1 MKIEDVFKKLKPVS
15 DADLDILWQEY
26 ILADAKT
33 QKNME
38 DILRLILAKNLGQTF
53 EEKEVLLEP
62 PAEQLSQGEYPLGII
77 YYGKEKF
84 HWFGLREKEW
94 IQHTG
99 IFGRSGSGKTNVAF
113 LIVLNL
119 LKHGKPFLV
128 FDWKRNYRDLLSL
141 DCGKEILVFTVGRS
155 VSPFYFNPLIPPPGS
170 PPTIW
175 LKKLIEIMCHSYF
188 LGEGVAYLLQKA
200 IDSVYREFGVYEG
213 RNRIYP
219 NLMDVKEWLENCK
232 TKGRESAWMDSALRA
247 AGVLCF
253 GEVGKVL
260 NQRENFPVDKLLEKN
275 VILELDALTSSDKT
289 FLIESLLLWIHHYR
303 MAEGQREKFK
313 HAILI
318 EEAHH
323 ILLRKKQEIMGE
335 EAITDVILREIREL
349 GEAIILLDQHPSLI
363 SKPAL
368 GNTYCTVAM
377 NLKHRADI
385 SMIADSLLLDTDR
398 TRYLGKLEVG
408 TAMVKLQ
415 GRWFEPFLVK
425 FPLVRVE
432 KGLVTDV
439 EVSERMK
446 DQFKP
451 VSEVSM
457 EEGEII
463 EPEST
468 GKEVFRDFRGGGKK
482 AEGGFSELETLLL
495 KDIGKHRFSSTSDRY
510 ARLGLNAYQGNR
522 AKDSLIEKG
531 LIEVKD
537 FPTQTGRLKLL
548 IPTEKGKAEIAS
560 LGVNPN
566 VSHRKGGFEHEYW
579 KDKLADYFREKGYRV
594 TEEKSIGGGK
604 AVDLVAENDKEKIA
618 IEIETGKS
626 DAFYNLTKDLGKGFD
641 KVVVVNLKRKKD
653 HS

>member
-1 MKIEDVFKKLKPVS
+1 MKIEDVFRKLKPIS
-15 DADLDILWQEY
+15 EKDLDMLWQEY

-33 QKNME
+33 QKNLE
-38 DILRLILAKNLGQTF
+38 DMLRLVLAKNLGATF
-53 EEKEVLLEP
+53 EEKEILLEP
-62 PAEQLSQGEYPLGII
+62 PPEELSGGEYPLGII
-77 YYGKEKF
+77 YYGKKKF

-99 IFGRSGSGKTNVAF
+99 IFGRSGTGKTNVAF

-141 DCGKEILVFTVGRS
+141 DCGEEILVFTVGRN

-188 LGEGVAYLLQKA
+188 LGEGVAFLLQKA
-200 IDSVYREFGVYEG
+200 FDSVYREFGVYEG
-213 RNRIYP
+213 KNKVYP
-219 NLMDVKEWLENCK
+219 NLMDVKEWLENCR

-260 NQRENFPVDKLLEKN
+260 NQRENLPINELLAKS

-368 GNTYCTVAM
+368 GNTYTTIAM

-385 SMIADSLLLDTDR
+385 QMISDSLLLDMEK

-408 TAMVKLQ
+408 TAMAKLQ
-415 GRWFEPFLVK
+415 GRWFDPFLVK
-425 FPLVRVE
+425 FPLVRIE
-432 KGLVTDV
+432 KGTVTDE

-446 DQFKP
+446 SLFQRLP
-451 VSEVSM
+451 EVLR
-457 EEGEII
+457 ERKDII
-463 EPEST
+463 APDSAE
-468 GKEVFRDFRGGGKK
+468 KEVFRDFLGEGKR
-482 AEGGFSELETLLL
+482 EEEGFSDFEALLL
-495 KDIGKHRFSSTSDRY
+495 RDIGKHRFSSTSDRY
-510 ARLGLNAYQGNR
+510 ARLGLNAYQGNK

-537 FPTQTGRLKLL
+537 FPTQTGRVKLL
-548 IPTEKGKAEIAS
+548 IPMEKSRTLLATF
-560 LGVNPN
+560 GVNPN
-566 VSHRKGGFEHEYW
+566 FSHRKGGPEHGYW
-579 KDKLADYFREKGYRV
+579 KEMLAVYFREKGYRV
-594 TEEKSIGGGK
+594 TEEKPIGGGK
-604 AVDLVAENDKEKIA
+604 SVDLVAENDKERIA
-618 IEIETGKS
+618 VEIETGKS
-626 DAFYNLTKDLGKGFD
+626 DAFYNLTKDLKEGFD
-641 KVVVVNLKRKKD
+641 KVVVVNLKRKKGK
-653 HS
+653 